1 VANDPA
7 IETTSLEKSYGRL
20 KVLAWIDPRV
30 EPGSIYSL
38 LGPNGAGLRGHVLPG
53 AKRRWRTRPHNPV
66 LHALIRR
73 WRRRAGAPD
82 A

>member
-20 KVLAWIDPRV
+20 KVLAGIDLRV

-38 LGPNGAGLRGHVLPG
+38 LGPNGAGFRGHVLAG
-53 AKRRWRTRPHNPV
+53 AKRR
-66 LHALIRR
+66 
-73 WRRRAGAPD
+73 
-82 A
+82 